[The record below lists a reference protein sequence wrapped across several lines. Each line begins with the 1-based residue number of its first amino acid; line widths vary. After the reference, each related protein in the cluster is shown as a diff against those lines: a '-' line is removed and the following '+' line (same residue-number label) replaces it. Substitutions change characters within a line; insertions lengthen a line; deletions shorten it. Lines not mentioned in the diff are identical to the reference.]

1 MLQIA
6 IDESLNT
13 GIVSHGDLVVIT
25 AGVPVGESGTTN
37 LMKIQLLGGSLLKA
51 QGIGRKSARGKVV
64 IAKTAAEALEK
75 VTEGSI
81 LVTIGS
87 DKEMMP
93 AIEKCA
99 ALITEEGGLTSHA
112 AVVGVNLGIPVIV
125 GAEDAT
131 TILKEGQIITVDARH
146 GMIYDGHS
154 SVL

>member
-1 MLQIA
+1 
-6 IDESLNT
+6 
-13 GIVSHGDLVVIT
+13 
-25 AGVPVGESGTTN
+25 
-37 LMKIQLLGGSLLKA
+37 MKIHLLGGSLLKA
-51 QGIGRKSARGKVV
+51 QGIGRKSAKGKVV

-87 DKEMMP
+87 DSEMMP

-125 GAEDAT
+125 GAEEAT
-131 TILKEGQIITVDARH
+131 KILQEGQSITVDARQ
-146 GMIYDGHS
+146 GMIFDGHS
-154 SVL
+154 RVL